1 MQTSQVQELVI
12 NFHMTEA
19 CNYRCGYCYATW
31 DNHVLSS
38 ELHHTETQVN
48 ALLSRLADYFL
59 SDNPLKQ
66 QLGYRTVRI
75 NFAGGEPI
83 MLGRRFIEALL
94 YAKSIGFNTSIIT
107 NGHFLNAQ
115 ILMRVSSHIDMLGIS
130 FDTGDYLLANSI
142 GRLDRKRAWLSPE
155 RLIDICAIYRNLNPQ
170 GKLKLNTVVNAYNW
184 RESLLSTM
192 EQIQPDK
199 WKLLRV
205 LPVQQQDC
213 TITYEQYRAYVT
225 RHKSLSHFIVEED
238 NEAMWQSYL
247 MINPEG
253 CFYQNSSNGAGHSHS
268 QPILDVG
275 VETAFGQISFNAR
288 AFSRRYQ
295 PSLSL
300 EDPQRL

>member
-1 MQTSQVQELVI
+1 MQTNQVQELVI

-48 ALLSRLADYFL
+48 ALLGRLADYFL

-83 MLGRRFIEALL
+83 MLGSRFIEALL

-115 ILMRVSSHIDMLGIS
+115 MLKRVSSHIDMLGIS

-142 GRLDRKRAWLSPE
+142 GRLDRKGAWLSPE

-184 RESLLSTM
+184 RENLLSTM

-213 TITYEQYRAYVT
+213 TITDEQYRAYVD
-225 RHKSLSHFIVEED
+225 RHQALLDFVVEED
-238 NEAMWQSYL
+238 NDAMWQSYL
-247 MINPEG
+247 MINPDG
-253 CFYQNSSNGAGHSHS
+253 CFYQNSCDGAGHAHS

-275 VETAFGQISFNAR
+275 VEKAFKQISFNSD
-288 AFSRRYQ
+288 AFVRRYQ
-295 PSLSL
+295 PLPAL
-300 EDPQRL
+300 DDPQRL